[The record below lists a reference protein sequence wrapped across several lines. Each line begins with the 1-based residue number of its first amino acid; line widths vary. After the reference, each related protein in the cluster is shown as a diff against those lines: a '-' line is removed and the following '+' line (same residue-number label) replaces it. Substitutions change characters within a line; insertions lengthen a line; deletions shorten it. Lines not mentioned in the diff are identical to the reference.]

1 MAVGAPI
8 LAEESQGVIRHGH
21 VAILTAFAQ
30 PHMQHMA
37 RAINLID
44 LQLNAFLEAQATRV
58 NGRQADPIVG
68 ALETPQNLVHFADT
82 QDDR

>member
-8 LAEESQGVIRHGH
+8 LAEESQGVIWHGH
-21 VAILTAFAQ
+21 VAIFTAFAL

-44 LQLNAFLEAQATRV
+44 LQLNALLEA
-58 NGRQADPIVG
+58 
-68 ALETPQNLVHFADT
+68 
-82 QDDR
+82 